1 MPKRKRA
8 TDDSESK
15 KPKAEK
21 EERTEEKEEKNEN
34 MLRILSFNVASLN
47 AACKKGF
54 VESMKKID
62 ADIICLQGI
71 GIKKLSISINLDTK
85 NTFKF
90 VVCEKTMLQ
99 VIYSR

>member
-71 GIKKLSISINLDTK
+71 GIKTVYYYVSKFYKISK
-85 NTFKF
+85 
-90 VVCEKTMLQ
+90 
-99 VIYSR
+99 

>member
-1 MPKRKRA
+1 MPKRKRT

-15 KPKAEK
+15 KPKEEK
-21 EERTEEKEEKNEN
+21 KERVEEKEEQKEN

-62 ADIICLQGI
+62 ADIICLQEI
-71 GIKKLSISINLDTK
+71 EIKNYYL
-85 NTFKF
+85 
-90 VVCEKTMLQ
+90 V
-99 VIYSR
+99 